1 MPVMLAVAS
10 GALQDVVSV
19 GGQRGERE
27 VEVRRAPDRPPPH
40 FLLSS
45 IAAVAKKLDPRGRV

>member
-1 MPVMLAVAS
+1 MLAVAS

-27 VEVRRAPDRPPPH
+27 MEVRRAPDRPPPH